1 MVEATAG
8 RRARRDRSGVGLILR
23 TATLAAL
30 ALLGGCATDTRL
42 REAELEQLATLL
54 PGRYDNQEQVE
65 ERRASGGASEV
76 ALELNTVRIYAPFV
90 AEHVFYAQEGIVGDP
105 RRILS
110 QRLLAFEIDKDD
122 RIVQRTVGL
131 ADPER
136 WRNGHANPNL
146 FKALMYQ
153 DVQPGAGCALE
164 WRSESDG
171 FSARALPGTCRVQ
184 ADSRLTQ
191 AAFTSGEPPLQLRRR

>member
-8 RRARRDRSGVGLILR
+8 RRARRHRSGLGLILR

-42 REAELEQLATLL
+42 RETELEQLATLL

-122 RIVQRTVGL
+122 RIVQRTLGL

-146 FKALMYQ
+146 FKAL
-153 DVQPGAGCALE
+153 LE
-164 WRSESDG
+164 WRIEADG